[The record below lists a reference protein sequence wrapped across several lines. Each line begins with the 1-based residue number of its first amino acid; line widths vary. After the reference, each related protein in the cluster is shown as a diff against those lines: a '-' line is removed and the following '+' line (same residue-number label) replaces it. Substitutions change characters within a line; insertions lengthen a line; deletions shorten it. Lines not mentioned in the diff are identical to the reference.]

1 MEVKVSSRRE
11 VSREKLTPTE
21 TKRQLKT
28 ITEDHRKKK
37 EGLTEQLTDS
47 LSNILLGEKIPLDV
61 VNSETGEIIIP
72 ANRKIT
78 KTLLR
83 KLAQVYDRIEIDPS
97 PIRNKINEIIGAFK
111 KKFDDLQMQ
120 YDEEIE
126 RAESGEGVDSGVIK
140 SVKVYIASKRK
151 LSVGDKMAGRH
162 GNKGVVAKIVAEEDM
177 PFLADG

>member
-1 MEVKVSSRRE
+1 MDVKVSSRRE

-61 VNSETGEIIIP
+61 VNAQTGEIIIP

-78 KTLLR
+78 KTLFR
-83 KLAQVYDRIEIDPS
+83 KLPNVYHHIEINPP
-97 PIRNKINEIIGAFK
+97 PIRTNTP
-111 KKFDDLQMQ
+111 KF
-120 YDEEIE
+120 
-126 RAESGEGVDSGVIK
+126 
-140 SVKVYIASKRK
+140 
-151 LSVGDKMAGRH
+151 
-162 GNKGVVAKIVAEEDM
+162 
-177 PFLADG
+177 

>member
-1 MEVKVSSRRE
+1 LLRAIFGEKAADVKDTSLTVPSGTYGIVMDVKVSSRRE

-61 VNSETGEIIIP
+61 VNAQTGEIIIP

-78 KTLLR
+78 EDAIAQAGERLR
-83 KLAQVYDRIEIDPS
+83 SHRDRS
-97 PIRNKINEIIGAFK
+97 
-111 KKFDDLQMQ
+111 
-120 YDEEIE
+120 
-126 RAESGEGVDSGVIK
+126 
-140 SVKVYIASKRK
+140 
-151 LSVGDKMAGRH
+151 
-162 GNKGVVAKIVAEEDM
+162 
-177 PFLADG
+177 LADPEQDPRDHCLVRTQVCRA